1 MAQIWHGCG
10 CGSWCRLVATAHIC
24 PLVGELP
31 YASCVA
37 LKKHTHTHTHKRK
50 KSMEIIN
57 LLNEAG
63 TTSYLNRKIKGK
75 MKSSYCGPLVMN
87 PNSVHED
94 DGLILGLAQWL
105 KDPEL
110 P

>member
-1 MAQIWHGCG
+1 
-10 CGSWCRLVATAHIC
+10 
-24 PLVGELP
+24 
-31 YASCVA
+31 
-37 LKKHTHTHTHKRK
+37 
-50 KSMEIIN
+50 MEIIN